1 MVCPL
6 SFWFLFAAFLNEEHD
21 DYEIFEV
28 LLLQHLQ
35 RLSSLVFFSH
45 KKKFNL
51 YTTSLLFALL
61 QMGKLMLNALP
72 VVLLSLEQGGLMTF
86 SCKAAFFRKP
96 WRVLSIPE
104 VAFLEA
110 GILASLTAQTKA
122 SCTRAWAG
130 ELGHFLWR
138 KLLNNI
144 FLICSLY
151 FSKVIAKAFWP
162 MAILESFHSALT
174 LPPCQ
179 VKVYFS
185 DRAHWLLVFVIMNTC
200 QTLLSILCALLPYF
214 SSARTSLSLRD
225 IFFNVF
231 RTWCL

>member
-1 MVCPL
+1 MNPVKHNHLLFCLFSTVSVIPIKGIVTILPCPACGAIHGL
-6 SFWFLFAAFLNEEHD
+6 PTVILISLCCFFEWGTWWLWDFWSAFAPA
-21 DYEIFEV
+21 
-28 LLLQHLQ
+28 
-35 RLSSLVFFSH
+35 SSKAVFSCVFFPQKEIQSLY
-45 KKKFNL
+45 NL
-51 YTTSLLFALL
+51 SMFALL
-61 QMGKLMLNALP
+61 EMGKLMLNALP

-110 GILASLTAQTKA
+110 SILASLTAQTKA

-151 FSKVIAKAFWP
+151 FSKVIAKTFWP
-162 MAILESFHSALT
+162 MAILDSFQSALT

-185 DRAHWLLVFVIMNTC
+185 LTEHID
-200 QTLLSILCALLPYF
+200 
-214 SSARTSLSLRD
+214 SLSL
-225 IFFNVF
+225 
-231 RTWCL
+231 W